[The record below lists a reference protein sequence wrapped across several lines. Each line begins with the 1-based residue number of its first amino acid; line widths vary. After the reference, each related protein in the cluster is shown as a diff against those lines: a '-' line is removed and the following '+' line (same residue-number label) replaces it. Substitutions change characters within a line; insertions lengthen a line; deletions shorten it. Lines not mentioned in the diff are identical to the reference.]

1 MKPISGH
8 TMFNALKKTEAII
21 MACNIRII
29 AGVAKGIFK
38 AAKETDSAIIFEIAK
53 SESDLNGGYTGNTP
67 EMYAKLITEANE
79 VNHDIWALHADH
91 IGIKK
96 GTEDEMIKVKEL
108 VKHQIDAGFTS
119 FAIDASHIFNFEGK
133 NVLEELEGNIK
144 ATVELA
150 KFIKENLNSFGLE
163 VEVGEIGKEDE
174 SGRVLTKPEE
184 AVTFIKKLN
193 ENNIFPDLLAIA
205 NGSAHGNT
213 YDVEGNLI
221 EQVTIDIPQTI
232 AIGEA
237 LHKENLFIGIAQ
249 HGITGTPLNIVKENF
264 PKKYLRKGNVGTHWQ
279 NLVWDILKEHEPELY
294 KKIWNWT
301 IKTHAKPGKSDIE
314 IFGKNSKLAIK
325 EFYDEL
331 YDLNKETLHII
342 EEKAYNDALKFIDAF
357 NSKGTAEIV
366 RKMM

>member
-8 TMFNALKKTEAII
+8 VMFNALKKKEAII
-21 MACNIRII
+21 MACNIRVIP
-29 AGVAKGIFK
+29 GVTKGIFR

-67 EMYAKLITEANE
+67 EMYAKLIIEANE
-79 VNHDIWALHADH
+79 INHDIWVLHADH

-96 GTEDEMIKVKEL
+96 GNKEEMIKVKEL

-133 NVLEELEGNIK
+133 NVEEELEGNIK

-150 KFIKENLNSFGLE
+150 NFIKENLDSFGLE
-163 VEVGEIGKEDE
+163 VEVGEIGRENND
-174 SGRVLTKPEE
+174 GMVLTTPKE
-184 AVTFIKKLN
+184 AVTFIRKLN

-213 YDVEGNLI
+213 YDAEGNLI

-237 LHKENLFIGIAQ
+237 LIEENLFVGIAQ
-249 HGITGTPLNIVKENF
+249 HGITGTPLKTVKESF
-264 PKKYLRKGNVGTHWQ
+264 PKQYLRKGNVGTHWQ
-279 NLVWDILKEHEPELY
+279 NLVWDVLEEYEPELY

-325 EFYDEL
+325 EFYNEL
-331 YDLNKETLHII
+331 YDLNENTLDII

-366 RKMM
+366 RKSM